1 MSDIE
6 EHRKKIKE
14 ITLEMIKL
22 LKTRTDI
29 AKQIGDAKASLGM
42 TVTDEEREDELRTQ
56 VAKLCK
62 EIDLDQSTASKFLN
76 LLLNESVKVQSD
88 NKQTHLSVFLKAK
101 ALEEEGKKII
111 HLEVGEPDFKPP
123 EGVKIALA
131 EVYNKGYGKYGPAKG
146 ITELRE
152 VLIPG
157 NYFLPSSSYSASI
170 ENVLVCPGARFAVYL
185 AINTLLNPGDEI
197 IVIEPAWPAYKD
209 GALNAGIKV
218 RTIKTT
224 LETKWEPSVE
234 QINNTI
240 NENTKMIVLNY
251 PNNPT
256 GKILPRKLLDSIVQT
271 AKEHDLYILSD
282 EIYEYYYTDG
292 DLKAPDIWTE
302 YGYEK
307 TIVTKSFSKSY
318 AMTGYRIGW
327 VIAEPSIIEK
337 MSKLQALSLTNVSE
351 PIQYVALK
359 AMTSTRSQGRMEI
372 NPATARI
379 CFTGS
384 SYVGDNAD
392 LVRSRLEAL
401 VKIAKDIG
409 LEFVE
414 PDGAMYLFAKTKYK
428 DFDAT
433 KFSEKLLEHGV
444 AIAPGEGFGDYK
456 EFFRITAIDETRLK
470 EGMIILDTIL
480 KESYE

>member
-6 EHRKKIKE
+6 EHRKKIE
-14 ITLEMIKL
+14 EVTLEMIKL

-42 TVTDEEREDELRTQ
+42 TVTDEEREDALRKQ
-56 VAKLCK
+56 VTKLCK
-62 EIDLDQSTASKFLN
+62 EIDLDQSTALKFLN

-88 NKQTHLSVFLKAK
+88 GKQTHLSVFLKAK

-123 EGVKIALA
+123 EEVKTALA
-131 EVYNKGYGKYGPAKG
+131 EVYDKGYGKYGSPKG
-146 ITELRE
+146 ITELRNALAARE
-152 VLIPG
+152 
-157 NYFLPSSSYSASI
+157 NQESAKVSE
-170 ENVLVCPGARFAVYL
+170 ENIMICPGARFGVYL
-185 AINTLLNPGDEI
+185 AITTLLNPGDEI

-209 GALNAGIKV
+209 CALNAGVKV

-224 LETKWEPSVE
+224 LETEWEPSID
-234 QINNTI
+234 QINNAI

-359 AMTSTRSQGRMEI
+359 AMTST
-372 NPATARI
+372 T
-379 CFTGS
+379 TGS

-409 LEFVE
+409 LEFIE
-414 PDGAMYLFAKTKYK
+414 PDGAMYLFAKTKHK
-428 DFDAT
+428 NFDAT
-433 KFSEKLLEHGV
+433 EFSEKLLEHGV

-456 EFFRITAIDETRLK
+456 EFFRITAIDETRLM
-470 EGMIILDTIL
+470 EGMTILDTVL
-480 KESYE
+480 KENV

>member
-6 EHRKKIKE
+6 EHRKKIEE

-22 LKTRTDI
+22 LKTRTNI

-42 TVTDEEREDELRTQ
+42 TVTDEEREDALRTQ
-56 VAKLCK
+56 VTKLCK
-62 EIDLDQSTASKFLN
+62 EIDLDQSTALKFLN

-88 NKQTHLSVFLKAK
+88 NKQTHLSMFLKAK

-123 EGVKIALA
+123 EEVKTALA
-131 EVYNKGYGKYGPAKG
+131 EVYDKGYGKYGSPKG

-152 VLIPG
+152 ELTGTARNCTV
-157 NYFLPSSSYSASI
+157 
-170 ENVLVCPGARFAVYL
+170 ENIMICPGARFAVYL
-185 AINTLLNPGDEI
+185 AITTLLNPGDEI

-209 GALNAGIKV
+209 CALNAGIKV

-234 QINNTI
+234 QINNAI

-256 GKILPRKLLDSIVQT
+256 GKILPKKLLDDIIQT
-271 AKEHDLYILSD
+271 AKEHDLYVLSD
-282 EIYEYYYTDG
+282 EIYSEYTFD
-292 DLKAPDIWTE
+292 TTVNVFS
-302 YGYEK
+302 YGYK
-307 TIVTKSFSKSY
+307 KSITTQSFSKSK
-318 AMTGYRIGW
+318 AMTGYRIGY

-351 PIQYVALK
+351 PIQYAALQ
-359 AMTSTRSQGRMEI
+359 ALEADISGNTEI
-372 NPATARI
+372 IN
-379 CFTGS
+379 
-384 SYVGDNAD
+384 
-392 LVRSRLEAL
+392 SRLEAL
-401 VKIAKDIG
+401 IKIAKDIG
-409 LEFVE
+409 LEFIE
-414 PDGAMYLFAKTKYK
+414 PEGAMYLFAKTKYK
-428 DFDAT
+428 NFDTT

-456 EFFRITAIDETRLK
+456 EFFRITAIDETRLM
-470 EGMIILDTIL
+470 EGMTILDTVL

>member
-6 EHRKKIKE
+6 EHRKKIEE

-42 TVTDEEREDELRTQ
+42 TVTDEEREDALRKQ
-56 VAKLCK
+56 VTKLCK
-62 EIDLDQSTASKFLN
+62 EIDLDQSTALKFLN
-76 LLLNESVKVQSD
+76 FLFNESVKMQSD
-88 NKQTHLSVFLKAK
+88 GKQTHLSVFLKAK

-123 EGVKIALA
+123 KEVKTALA
-131 EVYNKGYGKYGPAKG
+131 EVYDKGYGKYGSPKG
-146 ITELRE
+146 ITELRKE
-152 VLIPG
+152 L
-157 NYFLPSSSYSASI
+157 SKK
-170 ENVLVCPGARFAVYL
+170 ELVTFEDIMICPGARFAVYL
-185 AINTLLNPGDEI
+185 AITTLLNPGDEI

-209 GALNAGIKV
+209 CALNAGIKV

-224 LETKWEPSVE
+224 LETRWEPSIE
-234 QINNTI
+234 QINNAI
-240 NENTKMIVLNY
+240 NENTKMIILNY

-256 GKILPRKLLDSIVQT
+256 GKVLPAELLMEIVQT
-271 AKEHDLYILSD
+271 AKKHDLYILRD
-282 EIYEYYYTDG
+282 EIYEEYYMKPYEETG
-292 DLKAPDIWTE
+292 YGMELEELWTE
-302 YGYEK
+302 TEK
-307 TIVTKSFSKSY
+307 TIITKSFSKSH
-318 AMTGYRIGW
+318 AMTGYRVGY

-351 PIQYVALK
+351 PIQYVALQALK
-359 AMTSTRSQGRMEI
+359 AYDSGAIFENKKI
-372 NPATARI
+372 I
-379 CFTGS
+379 E
-384 SYVGDNAD
+384 
-392 LVRSRLEAL
+392 SRLEAL
-401 VKIAKDIG
+401 IKIAKDIG
-409 LEFVE
+409 LEFIE

-428 DFDAT
+428 NFDAT

-456 EFFRITAIDETRLK
+456 EFFRITAIDETKLK
-470 EGMIILDTIL
+470 EGMTILDTVL

>member
-6 EHRKKIKE
+6 EHRKKIEE

-29 AKQIGDAKASLGM
+29 AKQIGDAKANLGM
-42 TVTDEEREDELRTQ
+42 TVTDEEREDALRTQ
-56 VAKLCK
+56 VTKLCK
-62 EIDLDQSTASKFLN
+62 EIDLDQSTALKFLN

-88 NKQTHLSVFLKAK
+88 GKQTHLSVFLKAK

-123 EGVKIALA
+123 KEVKTALA
-131 EVYNKGYGKYGPAKG
+131 EVYDKGYGKYGSAKG
-146 ITELRE
+146 ITELRDE
-152 VLIPG
+152 ISLHEDKLLIG
-157 NYFLPSSSYSASI
+157 LGSGAEI
-170 ENVLVCPGARFAVYL
+170 KVENIMVCPGARFAVYL
-185 AINTLLNPGDEI
+185 AISTLLNPGDEI
-197 IVIEPAWPAYKD
+197 IVIEPSWPAYKD
-209 GALNAGIKV
+209 CALNAGIKV

-224 LETKWEPSVE
+224 LETKWEPSID
-234 QINNTI
+234 QINNVI

-256 GKILPRKLLDSIVQT
+256 GKYFPEKIQDSIIEI
-271 AKEHDLYILSD
+271 AKKHDLYVLSD
-282 EIYEYYYTDG
+282 QIYAEFAEHTKRPTSGVSFKSVLEYNY
-292 DLKAPDIWTE
+292 KKSI
-302 YGYEK
+302 
-307 TIVTKSFSKSY
+307 ITKSFSKSY

-327 VIAEPSIIEK
+327 VVAEPSIIDK

-351 PIQYVALK
+351 PIQYVALQALK
-359 AMTSTRSQGRMEI
+359 SEEAVAENSKI
-372 NPATARI
+372 I
-379 CFTGS
+379 K
-384 SYVGDNAD
+384 
-392 LVRSRLEAL
+392 SRLEAL
-401 VKIAKDIG
+401 VKSAKDIG

-428 DFDAT
+428 NFDAT

-456 EFFRITAIDETRLK
+456 EFFRITAIDESKLI
-470 EGMIILDTIL
+470 EGMTILDTVL

>member
-6 EHRKKIKE
+6 EHRKKIE
-14 ITLEMIKL
+14 EVTLEMIKL

-42 TVTDEEREDELRTQ
+42 TVTDEEREDELRKQ
-56 VAKLCK
+56 VTKLSK
-62 EIDLDQSTASKFLN
+62 EINLDQSTALKFLN

-131 EVYNKGYGKYGPAKG
+131 EVYNNYGKYGPAKG
-146 ITELRE
+146 ITELRKE
-152 VLIPG
+152 LIPY
-157 NYFLPSSSYSASI
+157 NRSMPTSSYSASI
-170 ENVLVCPGARFAVYL
+170 ENIMICPGARFAVYL

-282 EIYEYYYTDG
+282 EIYDEYSNDDWCSVG
-292 DLKAPDIWTE
+292 LD
-302 YGYEK
+302 YEK
-307 TIVTKSFSKSY
+307 SIITMSFSKSH
-318 AMTGYRIGW
+318 AMTGYRIGYA
-327 VIAEPSIIEK
+327 IAEPSIIDK

-351 PIQYVALK
+351 PIQYVALQ
-359 AMTSTRSQGRMEI
+359 ALGADPDPS
-372 NPATARI
+372 
-379 CFTGS
+379 FTDI
-384 SYVGDNAD
+384 VT
-392 LVRSRLEAL
+392 SRLKAL

-409 LEFVE
+409 LELVE

-456 EFFRITAIDETRLK
+456 EFFRITTIDETRLK
-470 EGMIILDTIL
+470 EGMTILDTVL
-480 KESYE
+480 RESYE

>member
-6 EHRKKIKE
+6 EHRKKIEE

-29 AKQIGDAKASLGM
+29 AKQIGDAKANLGM
-42 TVTDEEREDELRTQ
+42 TVTAEEREDALRTQ

-111 HLEVGEPDFKPP
+111 HLEVGEPDFQPP
-123 EGVKIALA
+123 KEVKTALE
-131 EVYNKGYGKYGPAKG
+131 EVYDKGYGKYGSPKG
-146 ITELRE
+146 ITELRKALAE
-152 VLIPG
+152 KEDADIDPDKCDG
-157 NYFLPSSSYSASI
+157 TRCTE
-170 ENVLVCPGARFAVYL
+170 ENIMICPGARFAVYL
-185 AINTLLNPGDEI
+185 AITTLLNPGDEI

-209 GALNAGIKV
+209 CALNAGIKV

-234 QINNTI
+234 QINNAI

-256 GKILPRKLLDSIVQT
+256 GKWWNPMVDKIIN
-271 AKEHDLYILSD
+271 AAEEHDLYVLSD
-282 EIYEYYYTDG
+282 EIYEKYDRGTVLGNPSCWDVQSNV
-292 DLKAPDIWTE
+292 D
-302 YGYEK
+302 K
-307 TIVTKSFSKSY
+307 TIITKSFSKSH
-318 AMTGYRIGW
+318 AMTGYRIGY

-351 PIQYVALK
+351 PIQYAALQ
-359 AMTSTRSQGRMEI
+359 ALEADVSGNTEI
-372 NPATARI
+372 IN
-379 CFTGS
+379 
-384 SYVGDNAD
+384 
-392 LVRSRLEAL
+392 SRLEAL
-401 VKIAKDIG
+401 IKIAKDIG

-414 PDGAMYLFAKTKYK
+414 PDGAMYLFAKTKCK
-428 DFDAT
+428 NFDAT
-433 KFSEKLLEHGV
+433 KFSEKLLERGV

-456 EFFRITAIDETRLK
+456 EFFRITAIDETRLM
-470 EGMIILDTIL
+470 EGMTILDTVL